1 METKQFKVKAVT
13 PSFWEVTF
21 INPPIKLID
30 AETIQQLNGLLA
42 DIEADPKLTIVV
54 FKSDDPDF
62 FMAHYDAINVDLS
75 GPIVASHTATIIQ
88 IPIAQPYC

>member
-21 INPPIKLID
+21 INPPINLID

-42 DIEADPKLTIVV
+42 DIEADPKLTVVV

-62 FMAHYDAINVDLS
+62 CYGALRHRQRYCRHGGHAARS
-75 GPIVASHTATIIQ
+75 ERAS
-88 IPIAQPYC
+88 PVE

>member
-21 INPPIKLID
+21 INPSINLID

-42 DIEADPKLTIVV
+42 DIEADPKLTVVV

-62 FMAHYDAINVDLS
+62 FMAHYDI
-75 GPIVASHTATIIQ
+75 ASDTAARSERAS
-88 IPIAQPYC
+88 PVE